1 MCLKAAPIVN
11 RLYNIIH
18 DDPALNPDIKMI
30 GIAVGNDPNQIKA
43 YKNLFRVTFP
53 IFPDKRMKIWHLVGN
68 PATPYMILV
77 AKNQKVL
84 MTHMGVIQ
92 DLDKMLNEIKEFH
105 KYN

>member
-18 DDPALNPDIKMI
+18 DDPTLSRDIKMM
-30 GIAVGNDPNQIKA
+30 GIAVANNPEQISA
-43 YKNLFRVTFP
+43 YRKHLHISYP
-53 IFPDKRMKIWHLVGN
+53 IFPDQKWKIWHLVGD

-84 MTHMGVIQ
+84 MTHTGVP
-92 DLDKMLNEIKEFH
+92 DLEKMLKEIREFH
-105 KYN
+105 RNN